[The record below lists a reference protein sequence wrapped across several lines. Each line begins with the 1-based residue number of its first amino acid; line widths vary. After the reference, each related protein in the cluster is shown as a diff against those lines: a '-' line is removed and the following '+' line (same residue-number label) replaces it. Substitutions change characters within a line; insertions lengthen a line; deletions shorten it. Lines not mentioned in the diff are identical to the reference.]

1 MSTHHRYRDDDEIL
15 PSLLSTDTTCHDDD
29 ACYTEFAYNKP
40 YSIQLDL
47 EFKRNKT
54 LFYCCD
60 PMLTGLIVD
69 VCNLTETLTDGSKYN
84 QMPLLLE

>member
-1 MSTHHRYRDDDEIL
+1 MASSSQCD
-15 PSLLSTDTTCHDDD
+15 HDKECMTQFNYD
-29 ACYTEFAYNKP
+29 KP

-60 PMLTGLIVD
+60 PKLTTPIED
-69 VCNLTETLTDGSKYN
+69 VCNLTETLTDGVKYN
-84 QMPLLLE
+84 NNSVLWERVIIMEIRTITSLY